1 MLSPNSKL
9 IAVSGTVIVWMLDLF
24 SSNGGYIGSRL
35 CVMSVGVAWFLAGLA
50 FPSST
55 RVI

>member
-9 IAVSGTVIVWMLDLF
+9 MAVSGTVIVWMLDLF